1 MKPNEADGDR
11 REEGGRDASR
21 LRRAET
27 VCGAFGQDRLRDN
40 RGS

>member
-1 MKPNEADGDR
+1 MKHNEADGDGC
-11 REEGGRDASR
+11 EEGGRDALR

-27 VCGAFGQDRLRDN
+27 VCRAFGQDRLRDN